1 MAAAMSMK
9 PSDSKPDAV
18 IVGAGIAGS
27 ALAIALARS
36 GHGVTLLEK
45 STVHV
50 DRVRGEFIV
59 PWGVAEAK
67 ALGILGVL
75 ESAGANYT
83 VRHIPYGEDFPPEVA
98 RKYAVAMDQMV
109 PGIRGALNLGHPR
122 ICSVLND
129 AAVAAGATLLR
140 GVDRIQVSSGLPPR
154 IEFAHSGSN
163 HTISPRIVIG
173 ADGRG
178 SAVARQAGFERHADP
193 IHHILTGLLVDDAGE
208 WPHDEQSIGIDG
220 DLGFYIFPQGNGRIR
235 LYATHGLDQRDRFAG
250 DGAAER
256 FLQAF
261 DRRSLPHGGV
271 LARARPAGPCHGY
284 PNNDVWID
292 NPVAAG
298 VVLIGD
304 AASHNDPSGGQ
315 GISIALKDARLVSEA
330 LEASNAWTPE
340 AFASY
345 ASQRREQMRRIRFST
360 RLLAIYRMEFTDEA
374 RQRRLNGRRRMLA
387 DPELTLPVVAMQKG
401 PFAVPSEAFSQTIW
415 DRLLE

>member
-1 MAAAMSMK
+1 MS
-9 PSDSKPDAV
+9 PSDHKPDAV

-27 ALAIALARS
+27 ALAISLARS
-36 GHGVTLLEK
+36 GYSVTLLEK
-45 STVHV
+45 STAHV

-67 ALGILGVL
+67 ALGILDVL

-83 VRHIPYGEDFPPEVA
+83 VRSIPYGEDFSPEAA
-98 RKYAVAMDQMV
+98 RKYAVPMDQMV

-122 ICSVLND
+122 ICDALND
-129 AAVAAGATLLR
+129 AAIVAGATLLR
-140 GVDRIQVSSGLPPR
+140 GVDRIQVKAGLPPQ
-154 IEFAHSGSN
+154 IEFTHSGSD
-163 HTISPRIVIG
+163 HSISPRIVIG

-178 SAVARQAGFERHADP
+178 SAVARQVGFERHADP

-208 WPHDEQSIGIDG
+208 WPADEQSIGVDG
-220 DLGFYIFPQGNGRIR
+220 DLGFYVLPQGQGRIR
-235 LYATHGLDQRDRFAG
+235 LYATHGLDQRNRFAG
-250 DGAAER
+250 DGAVER

-261 DRRSLPHGGV
+261 DRPSLPHRGS
-271 LARARPAGPCHGY
+271 LSQAQPAGPCHGY

-292 NPVAAG
+292 NPVAPG

-330 LEASNAWTPE
+330 LEANKAWTPE
-340 AFASY
+340 TFAPY

-360 RLLAIYRMEFTDEA
+360 RLLAAYRMEFTDE
-374 RQRRLNGRRRMLA
+374 GRRRRRDGRQRMVA
-387 DPELTLPVVAMQKG
+387 DPELMLPFAAMQKG
-401 PFAVPSEAFSQTIW
+401 PFAVPSEVFSETIW
-415 DRLLE
+415 GRLLGHP